1 MWWLII
7 MGKAH
12 LSVLTKPI
20 MDFIKNN
27 SMYWLLIITIMNF
40 AMNSSMYW
48 LWTLYRA
55 KELHGGQLRLGL
67 RTQEEPQHGS
77 FPKSGLRI
85 EEQPQWV
92 SFHMVKNVFNFV
104 DLRSIRNLLRKNV
117 PYTFIWSL
125 IKNGILEV
133 LYRVHRGQ
141 LYMLTCAYE
150 KNYFKQ

>member
-27 SMYWLLIITIMNF
+27 SMYWLLIITIMDL

-55 KELHGGQLRLGL
+55 KEPHWGQLRLRL
-67 RTQEEPQHGS
+67 RIQEESQHGS
-77 FPKSGLRI
+77 FLKLGPRI

-92 SFHMVKNVFNFV
+92 CFHMVKNVFNFV
-104 DLRSIRNLLRKNV
+104 HPRSTRNLSRKNV

-125 IKNGILEV
+125 TSKMGNCVKEGCFQIQRLD
-133 LYRVHRGQ
+133 LRSSLQ
-141 LYMLTCAYE
+141 SL
-150 KNYFKQ
+150 

>member
-1 MWWLII
+1 
-7 MGKAH
+7 
-12 LSVLTKPI
+12 
-20 MDFIKNN
+20 
-27 SMYWLLIITIMNF
+27 
-40 AMNSSMYW
+40 
-48 LWTLYRA
+48 LYRA

-117 PYTFIWSL
+117 PYTFI
-125 IKNGILEV
+125 
-133 LYRVHRGQ
+133 
-141 LYMLTCAYE
+141 
-150 KNYFKQ
+150 